1 VKHVV
6 QHPLNKT
13 DAKRAVE
20 AAWSS
25 YSQRLTKYDPR
36 LQWLDENQ
44 ARVDFKMRGIHFQ
57 GSFRIADRSLELE
70 LDVPLLL
77 RPFVKPAT
85 LVIDHEVAKWVKH
98 VQSEQAEP
106 SPPRS

>member
-1 VKHVV
+1 VDCRTLRRVKHIV
-6 QHPLNKT
+6 QHPLTKI

-20 AAWSS
+20 AAWAS

-36 LQWLDENQ
+36 LQWLSEDQ
-44 ARVDFKMRGIHFQ
+44 ARVDFKIRGMSFQ
-57 GSFRIADRSLELE
+57 GRFRIADRSLELE

-85 LVIDHEVAKWVKH
+85 LAIDHEVAKWVKH
-98 VQSEQAEP
+98 IQSQH
-106 SPPRS
+106 